1 MVGTGDHNAKGS
13 KTDWERQI
21 LNVVSNTQ
29 NLDLKQKRKAMSI
42 KEGPFGERVGEGSRQ
57 KERVKAAV
65 RDWSTLHACMKIE

>member
-1 MVGTGDHNAKGS
+1 MVGTGDHNAKGN

-42 KEGPFGERVGEGSRQ
+42 NGGPFGETVGEESRQ
-57 KERVKAAV
+57 SKGWKMLCVIGVHYMPVWK
-65 RDWSTLHACMKIE
+65 